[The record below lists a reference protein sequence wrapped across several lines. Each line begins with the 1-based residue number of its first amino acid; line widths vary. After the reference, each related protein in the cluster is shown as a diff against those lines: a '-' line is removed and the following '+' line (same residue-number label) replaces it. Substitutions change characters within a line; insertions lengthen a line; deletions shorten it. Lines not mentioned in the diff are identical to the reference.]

1 MPRCRPGLRTAKWK
15 HVAAA
20 GLIGWTAYAMQAQEL
35 DLPNLDLPI
44 FLPKWEHDL
53 SLRTGAGYR
62 DNVAL
67 ASQSPK
73 ESAFVSTGLEM
84 ILLRLPE
91 NNTRFTLFLSADDLR
106 YLSSG
111 PVDKEQTAFAQAL
124 VKTDFGSAWQASLA
138 AEYVYQDQV
147 VDVSA
152 TEAGL
157 TTIPIRGHSA
167 IVRAGLR
174 RDFANNYWVMVEL
187 PGQRQFF
194 HEPLDDYWE
203 YGPRLTL
210 GKTYGH
216 QSELS
221 VRYEFTRRFYDH
233 EPLRDA
239 QGVAVPGSHREST
252 QHDARLTWKHYWDT
266 QRRWRATTKL
276 AARQSEDNG
285 SGYFDYLRLQAS
297 EQILFRTEVW
307 EISAEGKLAYYD
319 YPVQTVSP
327 KTDLAKRRSTE
338 WDLNFRCERRLSR
351 FLKIFA
357 EYDRAQ
363 TISNLAFEQY
373 VVNTVKGGLTWTF

>member
-1 MPRCRPGLRTAKWK
+1 M
-15 HVAAA
+15 AAA
-20 GLIGWTAYAMQAQEL
+20 GFIGWTAYATQAQEL

-44 FLPKWEHDL
+44 LLPKWEHDF

-62 DNVAL
+62 DNVSL

-73 ESAFVSTGLEM
+73 ESAFIATGLEM
-84 ILLRLPE
+84 IFLRLPE
-91 NNTRFTLFLSADDLR
+91 NNTQFSLFLSADDLR

-124 VKTDFGSAWQASLA
+124 VKTDFVSGWQASLA

-157 TTIPIRGHSA
+157 TTIPVRGHTA
-167 IVRAGLR
+167 ILRAGLR
-174 RDFANNYWVMVEL
+174 RGLANNCWMMVEG
-187 PGQRQFF
+187 PVQRQFF
-194 HEPLDDYWE
+194 HEPLDDYLE

-221 VRYEFTRRFYDH
+221 VRYEITRRRYDH
-233 EPLRDA
+233 EPLRDTN
-239 QGVAVPGSHREST
+239 GLAVPNSHREST
-252 QHDARLTWKHYWDT
+252 QQDARVTWKHYWDSH
-266 QRRWRATTKL
+266 RRWRATTKL

-285 SGYFDYLRLQAS
+285 SGYFDYTRLQVG
-297 EQILFRTEVW
+297 EQILFRTEAW
-307 EISAEGKLAYYD
+307 EISAEAKLAYYD
-319 YPVQTVSP
+319 YPIQTVSA
-327 KTDLAKRRSTE
+327 TDLAKRRSTE
-338 WDLNFRCERRLSR
+338 WGFNFRCERRVSR

-357 EYDRAQ
+357 EYDRAE
-363 TISNLAFEQY
+363 TISNLALEQY
-373 VVNTVKGGLTWTF
+373 VVNTVKCGLNWTF